1 MGEKLCQ
8 TLAFV
13 CGLSRDFAKLF
24 FWTHCRKKFNAPIL
38 WFFLLF
44 RLKIPNYVPIR
55 WSVHNHNHFSRNLSV
70 YERNFCKTT
79 WKNTWTKLYNTFS
92 PIYWPPKIKLLG
104 IPSNMVP
111 KSRKPGSL
119 YFFFSF
125 LSVWKDP
132 SDDYIALPALHLSIA
147 RNTHTPFF
155 LSRTRS
161 RL

>member
-1 MGEKLCQ
+1 MGELCR

-24 FWTHCRKKFNAPIL
+24 FWTHCCKKFNAPIL

-55 WSVHNHNHFSRNLSV
+55 WSVHNHNHFCQNLSV

-79 WKNTWTKLYNTFS
+79 WKNTWKKLYNTFS

-104 IPSNMVP
+104 IPSNMIP
-111 KSRKPGSL
+111 TSRKQGLL
-119 YFFFSF
+119 YFFLFFVRMEGPYCTPIPSIHSSLLETHEWLRGASAVGRPSF
-125 LSVWKDP
+125 
-132 SDDYIALPALHLSIA
+132 
-147 RNTHTPFF
+147 
-155 LSRTRS
+155 
-161 RL
+161 